1 MCIMK
6 RIFLVSAVVLI
17 IISVNQYCFGAGYKT
32 WKCDWQELK
41 FDNKNFFDVETILEK
56 SMNNILFFSK
66 RTKDQNFILSYTSDR
81 GNTWER
87 DSFLYTGNYLL
98 NSKNQIYVY
107 DRPIPRL
114 NIINAWT
121 MFKRGKMINIPIY
134 IGDAFFE
141 LNDSLLVAMPRFN
154 INNRTNLVYLINL
167 NDSTARP
174 IGPRDST
181 GEICE
186 EFQQIRYV
194 YKSSIPNRICFI
206 NYAGNFYYSDNFGD
220 SATLFYHDYD
230 TFLRAFPSNNGMF
243 YYCKQ
248 GPTFQVQVS
257 FNGKPKI
264 IDLFNV
270 FIVRLKS
277 EEGVIDTVFHTYTQ
291 PNNMFINSTTA
302 KLNNKGRYISLI
314 TNQDSLFYSTD
325 YGDNF
330 YMVQFPQF
338 INMKN
343 INGIEAGITNSGEIV
358 LKCYDSTGTGRYLGA
373 IGKPYPNP
381 YSVDITPVDEYKI
394 YTSGDLKIIEFEN
407 TDFLNSDINIE
418 LYNIFGQK
426 IENYN
431 YQISANTIEINTSRL
446 ASGVYFL
453 KAENNE
459 KRIVIKLLN
468 SN

>member
-1 MCIMK
+1 MK
-6 RIFLVSAVVLI
+6 KVFILLAFVLTIIFG
-17 IISVNQYCFGAGYKT
+17 NQYCFGAGYPT
-32 WKCDWQELK
+32 WKCNWKEIK
-41 FDNKNFFDVETILEK
+41 FDNKNFYDAETIIEK
-56 SMNNILFFSK
+56 SKNEMLFFSK
-66 RTKDQNFILSYTSDR
+66 RTKDKNLILSYTSDR

-141 LNDSLLVAMPRFN
+141 LNDSLLVAMPRFDINAKTN
-154 INNRTNLVYLINL
+154 IAYLINL

-174 IGPRDST
+174 LGPRDST

-186 EFQQIRYV
+186 EFQHTQYV
-194 YKSSIPNRICFI
+194 YKSSVPNRICFI
-206 NYAGNFYYSDNFGD
+206 NYEGNFYYSDNLGD
-220 SATLFYHDYD
+220 SITLFYHDYN

-243 YYCKQ
+243 YYCRQ
-248 GPTFQVQVS
+248 GSTFQVQVL

-264 IDLFNV
+264 IDLFN
-270 FIVRLKS
+270 IYIIRLKS

-291 PNNMFINSTTA
+291 PNNMFLNSSTA
-302 KLNNKGRYISLI
+302 KLNNKGQYISLI
-314 TNQDSLFYSTD
+314 TNNDSLFYSSD
-325 YGDNF
+325 YGDHF

-343 INGIEAGITNSGEIV
+343 VTGIEAGITSNGEIV
-358 LKCYDSTGTGRYLGA
+358 LKCFDSTAGGKYFGA

-394 YTSGDLKIIEFEN
+394 YTTGDIQRIEFGDF
-407 TDFLNSDINIE
+407 DFLNSAINIE

-426 IENYN
+426 IKNFNYL
-431 YQISANTIEINTSRL
+431 ITESTIEINTSQL
-446 ASGVYFL
+446 AKGVYFL
-453 KAENNE
+453 TIENYE
-459 KRIVIKLLN
+459 KRMAIKLLI